1 LPICV
6 DYSAMAVLVQLLT
19 SALACDILKAS
30 SFAFLSLRSLTVDSM
45 DDTSTALQFEAKDFL
60 RPILFGLTEE
70 DLDVLAR
77 AAVERVFAPGDV
89 ICREGE
95 LGDVMYFIV
104 DGRVE
109 IVKQVDEGSERHL
122 HYVGSGEYFGEIAI
136 LQEGP
141 RVATVRAVERTTTL
155 EVGQMPFLTVLGRSP
170 SLGIRILVRM
180 TDRLRDADQQAIDEL
195 HQANVE
201 LTRMLRKLERLDR
214 TKSDFIRV
222 SAHELRTPVASLMGY
237 TQMIQD
243 HSVVAEHAGLQML
256 VQGVRAGAERLHRV
270 FNSILDLSRLM
281 TEDIEVRRSPVSLP
295 VILRGVHTEFKQALE
310 ERSLDLEIAGV
321 DELPFYIGD
330 PDMLYKVF
338 YHLINNAIKYTPDGG
353 RIVVV
358 GGVVEASDLGQCV
371 EVAVED
377 TGIGI
382 APGDI
387 DLIFEKFYRTGEVEL
402 HSSGTTSFK
411 GGGPGLGL
419 AIAKGIVQAHGGL
432 IWAESSGCDEETC
445 PGSKFVVQLPLET
458 P

>member
-1 LPICV
+1 MVGGMGNPL
-6 DYSAMAVLVQLLT
+6 STSQL
-19 SALACDILKAS
+19 
-30 SFAFLSLRSLTVDSM
+30 
-45 DDTSTALQFEAKDFL
+45 EAKEFL
-60 RPILFGLTEE
+60 RPILLGLTEE

-95 LGDVMYFIV
+95 LGDVMYFVV
-104 DGRVE
+104 DGHVE
-109 IVKQVDEGSERHL
+109 IVKQVDEGTERHL
-122 HYVGSGEYFGEIAI
+122 HYVGPGEYFGEIAI

-141 RVATVRAVERTTTL
+141 RVATVRAVDTSTTL
-155 EVGQMPFLTVLGRSP
+155 EVGQGPFLTVLGRSP

-195 HQANVE
+195 RQANVE
-201 LTRMLRKLERLDR
+201 LTRMLRQLERLDR

-243 HSVVAEHAGLQML
+243 NPAVEEHADLKTL

-281 TEDIEVRRSPVSLP
+281 TEGIEVRRSPVSFP
-295 VILRGVHTEFKQALE
+295 VVLRGVHTEFKQALE

-338 YHLINNAIKYTPDGG
+338 YHLVNNAIKYTPDGG
-353 RIVVV
+353 HIIVIGKVV
-358 GGVVEASDLGQCV
+358 GASDLGQCV
-371 EVAVED
+371 EVMVED

-382 APGDI
+382 APEDI

-402 HSSGTTSFK
+402 HSSGTTTFK

-419 AIAKGIVQAHGGL
+419 AIAKGIVQAHGGR

-445 PGSKFVVQLPLET
+445 PGSKFVVQLPTET

>member
-1 LPICV
+1 
-6 DYSAMAVLVQLLT
+6 LT
-19 SALACDILKAS
+19 STPAWDILKREMKEPLA
-30 SFAFLSLRSLTVDSM
+30 
-45 DDTSTALQFEAKDFL
+45 TSQREAKEFL
-60 RPILFGLTEE
+60 RPILLGLTEE
-70 DLDVLAR
+70 DLDVLAC
-77 AAVERVFAPGDV
+77 AAVERVFSPGDV
-89 ICREGE
+89 ICQEGE

-109 IVKQVDEGSERHL
+109 IVKQVDEGIERHL
-122 HYVGSGEYFGEIAI
+122 HYAGPGEYFGEIAI

-141 RVATVRAVERTTTL
+141 RVATVRAVELTTTL
-155 EVGQMPFLTVLGRSP
+155 EVGQAPFLTVLGRSP
-170 SLGIRILVRM
+170 SLGVRILVRV

-195 HQANVE
+195 RRANVE
-201 LTRMLRKLERLDR
+201 LTQALRRLERLDR

-222 SAHELRTPVASLMGY
+222 SAHELRTPVAALMGY
-237 TQMIQD
+237 TQMMRD
-243 HSVVAEHAGLQML
+243 NPAVGEHADLQVL
-256 VQGVRAGAERLHRV
+256 AQGVRAGAERLHRV

-281 TEDIEVRRSPVSLP
+281 TEDVEVRRSPVSLT

-310 ERSLDLEIAGV
+310 ERELGLEVAGI
-321 DELPFYIGD
+321 DDLPFYIGD

-338 YHLINNAIKYTPDGG
+338 YHLVNNAIKYTPDGG
-353 RIVVV
+353 RITVV
-358 GGVVEASDLGQCV
+358 GRVVEASDLGQCV
-371 EVAVED
+371 EVMVED

-387 DLIFEKFYRTGEVEL
+387 ALIFEKFYRTGEVEL

-419 AIAKGIVQAHGGL
+419 AIARGIVEAHGGR
-432 IWAESSGCDEETC
+432 IWAESPGCDEETC